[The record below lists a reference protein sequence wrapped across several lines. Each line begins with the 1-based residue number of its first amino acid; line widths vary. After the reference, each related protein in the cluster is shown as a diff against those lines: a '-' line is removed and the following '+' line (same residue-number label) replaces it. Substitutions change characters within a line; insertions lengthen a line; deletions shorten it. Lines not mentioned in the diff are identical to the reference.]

1 MKLLR
6 FPLSYCQA
14 QKSFS
19 ISVTMRKAPGVGG
32 KGEKSLNQD
41 FVDFLFELSNYEKN
55 VNRNTFK
62 SNAYKKVKLI
72 IYDYIYMS

>member
-1 MKLLR
+1 
-6 FPLSYCQA
+6 
-14 QKSFS
+14 
-19 ISVTMRKAPGVGG
+19 MRKAPGVGG

-72 IYDYIYMS
+72 NMLDLWE

>member
-1 MKLLR
+1 MKFLR
-6 FPLSYCQA
+6 GLFSYCQTQRA
-14 QKSFS
+14 FS
-19 ISVTMRKAPGVGG
+19 ISKMRKAPGAGG

-62 SNAYKKVKLI
+62 SNAYKKVNL
-72 IYDYIYMS
+72 